1 MNCCDR
7 LLLIFVVFAF
17 FQYQLRW
24 NRDAVVASK
33 PWRITA
39 RHSNGPVVHPKQCT
53 VMGLVLSETFGN
65 PPFRVDGNSILSEQV
80 TTVGTHVY
88 VNISAPPLSEHRVTL
103 IASDSHFR
111 DITLRCSSRGR
122 ASGDLYIPFLQ
133 ATSISVEY
141 CFDGIWDVAGHS
153 VVSVELG
160 IHSSCENDTYI

>member
-65 PPFRVDGNSILSEQV
+65 PPFRVDGNSILSE
-80 TTVGTHVY
+80 
-88 VNISAPPLSEHRVTL
+88 HRVTL

-141 CFDGIWDVAGHS
+141 CFDGIWDVVGHS